1 MIERQNIIKLLGDRT
16 NVYHSALL
24 TTYSFDPIYFEA
36 VYLSTLRKL
45 GVTNIV
51 VLMDASM
58 YDQLLSD
65 SNYQCHRVS
74 QYNYTLVRQENHH
87 SGVFHPKVVL
97 LFGEEEGTLIVGSG
111 NLTYSGLANNDE
123 VWNAFH
129 VQGNNSIHYPLFY
142 QAWKYLSLF
151 ANQTSSLVS
160 RQIAWMFEQSPWL
173 YQESSDSS
181 VLLSSGEECTLLY
194 NNAES
199 TILDKLFS
207 SIGDKRIVRIKVIAP
222 FYDAEG
228 DALSALIKQFTPKE
242 MLCIFDLERQSAPYS
257 LLKTDT
263 STVFCKVDSS
273 NPLHAKIFELQA
285 AEEETWLLCGSA
297 NAGNM
302 ALGTGHNA
310 FNDEVCVLLHCNT
323 RRNYIEELGLKYT
336 VLTQEEK
343 KSIVRPKQVDKEPNT
358 LQVKLLCCEEQDDEL
373 KLQFSKAG
381 INGKLTLLDSHQN
394 IICQK
399 KIITR
404 QDISISIADV
414 GISNLNMVVLLN
426 DETEI
431 SNRLLVVREVN
442 VERGNPDPKRRKL
455 SRLLD
460 DPDLLENLSHILG
473 YIEFEDSKKK
483 SKAMKSTD
491 KTASEEKDD
500 VIVTRDRF
508 NALKDSTL
516 SISMHS
522 GIRVLG
528 YLQQILFKN
537 EEIEETDDDLLTID
551 DEGSKGDDDKEIEPV
566 RKSSEESEATKMR
579 NDIVNF
585 FKKMLSF
592 LQEKTKDKSIY
603 GKFNPVVNRHCLLAE
618 PGLNAAS
625 SIAVSA
631 RSIIF
636 MMNRYGSAVRKTGEV
651 KELFIKCASIFL
663 SLYSNKLPV
672 ADTLRNRKIRELLN
686 DATID
691 VLTALCFFGY
701 DKHDCFM
708 PQLILN
714 TFELWKGQED
724 VNEIMPLFESQIE
737 KLNADAINNNSL
749 TRIRAIAA
757 EYLSQDTPIEEFSLE
772 YDNIYQMR
780 KGYGFLIVDN
790 IKRTSNGWSYAY
802 HAPWFDDKID
812 NTTATKFKGYYGLKK
827 LDIV

>member
-16 NVYHSALL
+16 NIYHSALL

-45 GVTNIV
+45 GITNVV

-65 SNYQCHRVS
+65 TNYQCHRVS
-74 QYNYTLVRQENHH
+74 QYNYTLVRKENFH

-129 VQGNNSIHYPLFY
+129 VQSNNSIHYPLFY
-142 QAWKYLSLF
+142 QAWKYLSRS

-160 RQIAWMFEQSPWL
+160 RQIDWMLEQSPWL
-173 YQESSDSS
+173 HQETSDST

-194 NNAES
+194 NTAES
-199 TILDKLFS
+199 TILDKLLLL
-207 SIGDKRIVRIKVIAP
+207 IGDKRIVSIKAIAP

-228 DALSALIKQFTPKE
+228 DALSALKKRLAPKE
-242 MLCIFDLERQSAPYS
+242 MQCILDLERQSAPYS

-263 STVFCKVDSS
+263 STVFCKADSS
-273 NPLHAKIFELQA
+273 NPLHAKIFEFQA
-285 AEEETWLLCGSA
+285 EDETWLLCGSA

-302 ALGTGHNA
+302 ALGTGHYA
-310 FNDEVCVLLHCNT
+310 FNDEVCILLHCNT
-323 RRNYIEELGLKYT
+323 QRNYIAELGLKYIA
-336 VLTQEEK
+336 LTQEER
-343 KSIVRPKQVDKEPNT
+343 KSIIKPKQIEKEQNK
-358 LQVKLLCCEEQDDEL
+358 LQVKFVYCEEQNDEL
-373 KLQFSKAG
+373 RLQFSKDG
-381 INGKLTLLDSHQN
+381 IKGELTLLDSHQS
-394 IICQK
+394 IIYQK
-399 KIITR
+399 NIITR
-404 QDISISIADV
+404 QDMSINIADV
-414 GISNLNMVVLLN
+414 EIANLNMAVLMN
-426 DETEI
+426 NETEI
-431 SNRLLVVREVN
+431 SNRLLVVREMN

-473 YIEFEDSKKK
+473 YIEFDDAKKMSKRVKSADNTTTDEQEDV
-483 SKAMKSTD
+483 A
-491 KTASEEKDD
+491 
-500 VIVTRDRF
+500 VTSDRF
-508 NALKDSTL
+508 NVLKDSAL

-522 GIRVLG
+522 GIRILG
-528 YLQQILFKN
+528 YLRQILFKN
-537 EEIEETDDDLLTID
+537 EEIEDTDDDLLEIN
-551 DEGSKGDDDKEIEPV
+551 DEGSKGDDEKEKDFDH
-566 RKSSEESEATKMR
+566 KSSEASDAAKMR
-579 NDIVNF
+579 NDVVSF
-585 FKKMLSF
+585 LKKMLGF
-592 LQEKTKDKSIY
+592 LQEKTNDKSIY
-603 GKFNPVVNRHCLLAE
+603 GELNPAVNHHCLMAE

-625 SIAVSA
+625 SIAVAA

-636 MMNRYGSAVRKTGEV
+636 MMNKYGSVVRKTAEV
-651 KELFIKCASIFL
+651 KELFIKCTGIFL

-691 VLTALCFFGY
+691 VLSALCFFGY
-701 DKHDCFM
+701 DKQDSLM
-708 PQLILN
+708 PQLVLN
-714 TFELWKGQED
+714 VFELWKGQEE
-724 VNEIMPLFESQIE
+724 VNEIMSLFESQIE
-737 KLNADAINNNSL
+737 KLNADCINNNSIM
-749 TRIRAIAA
+749 RIRTIAA
-757 EYLSQDTPIEEFSLE
+757 EYLNQETPIEEFSLG
-772 YDNIYQMR
+772 YDNIYQLH

-812 NTTATKFKGYYGLKK
+812 NTTATKFKGYYGL
-827 LDIV
+827 